1 VFSQSGEPVYG
12 AGLILIFDLLNHRI
26 GYTRRGWP
34 ADHDHGRS
42 TVAPRRALAF
52 DFSPEVPLRVRPV
65 FGMPSRSSVLS
76 RILSVQA
83 AGFRVA
89 FNCCSSARTGTRSNF
104 PILTVGLSPRFA
116 AEYDAFLH
124 KPK

>member
-1 VFSQSGEPVYG
+1 MPSFSTLAIRAKARAWVFSQSGEPVYG

-52 DFSPEVPLRVRPV
+52 DFPPEVPLRVWPV
-65 FGMPSRSSVLS
+65 L
-76 RILSVQA
+76 
-83 AGFRVA
+83 
-89 FNCCSSARTGTRSNF
+89 
-104 PILTVGLSPRFA
+104 
-116 AEYDAFLH
+116 
-124 KPK
+124 